1 MICSKCGT
9 DNDINNIYCTKC
21 GTELKNN
28 NIYPTSEENDTI
40 IIDNSQKENDNDYN
54 KNIAIILGIISLVLY
69 FFSPIIINRISSNM
83 PEQSKINISSIS
95 GICRMAGVIIMIF
108 GRIKYPNSKFLKG
121 VMWSIIVSIVLLITA
136 IIILIGA
143 CYGIISYGGWG

>member
-9 DNDINNIYCTKC
+9 NNDINNVYCTKC
-21 GTELKNN
+21 GNELNNN

-40 IIDNSQKENDNDYN
+40 IIDNYQKENEDYTD

-69 FFSPIIINRISSNM
+69 FLSPIIINKISSNLQ
-83 PEQSKINISSIS
+83 EQSIINISSIS
-95 GICRMAGVIIMIF
+95 GICRMTGVIIMIF

-136 IIILIGA
+136 IILLIGA
-143 CYGIISYGGWG
+143 CYGIISYGG